1 MENSLLARGARGVR
15 IMKFRVRVI
24 PQILTKDPRPQWYA
38 IVDLDPLAVR
48 VRNVYCPAT
57 APFNKLVRPRWP
69 YDMRPSVSF

>member
-1 MENSLLARGARGVR
+1 
-15 IMKFRVRVI
+15 MKFRVRVI
-24 PQILTKDPRPQWYA
+24 PQILTKDPRPQMYA

-48 VRNVYCPAT
+48 VRTVYCPTT